1 MKYQILTSQEMQEHK
16 VGEAIT
22 LTAVLSIMAIAL
34 LSVVIYRLFL
44 SSKGSTTLP
53 GGWKFTW
60 N

>member
-1 MKYQILTSQEMQEHK
+1 MKYQILTSTEMQQHQ

-22 LTAVLSIMAIAL
+22 LTTVLSIMAIAL